1 MIRKRQSPPDIYTRL
16 KQRGVEYEHV
26 FHIVQFDVPQIPF
39 FFARHF
45 GNRTLKKVLKHI
57 ESWKQFLNKEFL
69 LTEEL
74 KAELTRWVKKTEA
87 LVWDTIRD
95 TNYQID
101 EWTLYWVSTPPREA
115 PDGKHIMSGW
125 MVTATN
131 QKTSEQRKY
140 ELMGCGRGILR
151 AYGQDYPAT
160 YRALGLF
167 DQLWLKAPGPF
178 LISGRASQGWPVY
191 ARMIPRLYELLAPH
205 YQDERGRY
213 SEKID
218 LEGTVIRP
226 ARYPK
231 GLLEDMLEIL
241 RMHHTGVFEKMTS
254 NQLKAAIQRHLD
266 GKSTQ
271 ASPAP

>member
-1 MIRKRQSPPDIYTRL
+1 MTNKVQSPPDIYTRL
-16 KQRGVEYEHV
+16 KLRGVEYEHV
-26 FHIVQFDVPQIPF
+26 HRIVQFDVPQIPF
-39 FFARHF
+39 FFARQF

-57 ESWKQFLNKEFL
+57 ESWKQFLKTEYL
-69 LTEEL
+69 LMEEL
-74 KAELTRWVKKTEA
+74 KVEVSRWVKKTEA

-101 EWTLYWVSTPPREA
+101 DWSLYWVSTPPREA
-115 PDGKHIMSGW
+115 ADGKHIMSGW

-131 QKTSEQRKY
+131 QKTSEQRKH

-191 ARMIPRLYELLAPH
+191 ARMIPRLYDLLAPH
-205 YQDERGRY
+205 YQDERGHC
-213 SEKID
+213 SVKID
-218 LEGTVIRP
+218 LEGTVNRP

-231 GLLEDMLEIL
+231 KLIEDMLEIL
-241 RMHHTGVFEKMTS
+241 RMHHPGVFEKTTI
-254 NQLKAAIQRHLD
+254 NQLKAAIQRHLSR
-266 GKSTQ
+266 KPTQ
-271 ASPAP
+271 RTNTL